1 MAQWRAFAERPAL
14 TTSFFADR
22 RSLSTTCMTVTPLRL
37 ACVSEKPDPDWRWLE
52 GKVAWRRPL
61 EWTYFGSAAKGPVDR
76 VLKRPLVGRL
86 MAGSRLRVAARRGA
100 FDLIVTHLPYVAA
113 WMSDLV
119 GDDSGGAKR
128 LAFAFNFTDIP
139 GGAQA
144 ARMRRSFARID
155 SFAVFSTLERELY
168 ATHFG
173 IPADRIDLVL
183 WGANTPLD
191 APEPRMIAEPYVVA
205 LGGEAR
211 DYATYAEAARL
222 SPDLTFVAITR
233 PRSLEGVCPPPN
245 LRHFVNLPWKDA
257 WSLVHH
263 AEAAI
268 VPLRDD
274 LAPNGMVTFVGGMHL
289 GKTQIVTRSA
299 GLSDYAIDGETAI
312 VVPPRDPAAM
322 KTAIDRA
329 LGDPA
334 LRARIGANVRAF
346 AAAHCSEQATIN
358 WFVTYLDRT
367 FPEKTP

>member
-1 MAQWRAFAERPAL
+1 
-14 TTSFFADR
+14 
-22 RSLSTTCMTVTPLRL
+22 MTVTPLRI
-37 ACVSEKPDPDWRWLE
+37 ACVTEKPDPGWRWLE

-61 EWTYFGSAAKGPVDR
+61 SWTYFRSGPKGPIDR
-76 VLKRPLVGRL
+76 LLKRPLTGRL
-86 MAGSRLRVAARRGA
+86 SAGIALRAAARRGA
-100 FDLIVTHLPYVAA
+100 FDLIVTHLPFLAA

-119 GDDSGGAKR
+119 GQDDGGARR

-139 GGAQA
+139 AGAQA

-155 SFAVFSTLERELY
+155 DFAVFSTLERELY
-168 ATHFG
+168 AKHFG
-173 IPADRIDLVL
+173 IPEDRIDLVL
-183 WGANTPLD
+183 WGANPPLD
-191 APEPRMIAEPYVVA
+191 APGSRTIPEPYVVA

-233 PRSLEGVCPPPN
+233 PRSLEGVTSPPN

-263 AEAAI
+263 AEAAV

-289 GKTQIVTRSA
+289 GKAQIVTSSA
-299 GLSDYAIDGETAI
+299 GLADYAIDHETAI

-322 KTAIDRA
+322 KAAIDRA

-334 LRARIGANVRAF
+334 LRARIGARARAF
-346 AAAHCSEQATIN
+346 AAARCSEQATIS
-358 WFVTYLDRT
+358 WFETYLDRT